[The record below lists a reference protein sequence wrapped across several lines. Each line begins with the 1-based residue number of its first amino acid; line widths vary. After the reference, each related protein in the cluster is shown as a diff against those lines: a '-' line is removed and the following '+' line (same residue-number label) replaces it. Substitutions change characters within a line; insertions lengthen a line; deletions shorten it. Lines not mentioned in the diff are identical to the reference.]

1 MDISRAY
8 AQQLDKND
16 PLAEYRRRFYI
27 AGDDDLIYMDGNS
40 LGRLPLET
48 LGRVNDVVQEQW
60 GKALIRSWGRGWFD
74 ASVNVGDKIAGLVG
88 ASAGEVAVSDST
100 TVNLY
105 KLAMSALA
113 LRPGR
118 TGIVSDEF
126 NFPSDHYVLQG
137 INAQL
142 GGRHTIQV
150 LRSADGLTIPT
161 EDVCA
166 AIDENTALV
175 TLSHVVF
182 KSGYLYDA
190 AAITAHAHR
199 MGALVLWDLSHSAGS
214 VPMALDAWEVD
225 FAVGCTYKYLNGGP
239 GAPAFLFVR
248 KDLQSQALSPIW
260 GWFGDAKPFAFDLEY
275 APAPDI
281 RRFICG
287 TSSILSLLALEA
299 GVDLLAEVG
308 MQRLRDKSI
317 ALTQYMIDLVEA
329 RLARYG
335 FSVGTPRQPE
345 RRGSHVS
352 IRHPDGY
359 RINRAL
365 IDEMNVLPDFREPD
379 NLRLGLAPIYTTFG
393 EVWECVERLR
403 VVMEEQRYLK
413 YDAAR
418 ATVT

>member
-8 AQQLDKND
+8 AQRLDDND
-16 PLAEYRRRFYI
+16 PLAGYRQRFYI
-27 AGDDDLIYMDGNS
+27 ADDGLIYMDGNS

-48 LGRVNDVVQEQW
+48 VRRLEQVVQEQW
-60 GKALIRSWGRGWFD
+60 GQALIRSWGQGWFD
-74 ASVNVGDKIAGLVG
+74 ASVTVGDKIAALVG
-88 ASAGEVAVSDST
+88 ASTGEVAVSDST

-105 KLAMSALA
+105 KLASAALA

-118 TGIVSDEF
+118 TGIITDEF

-137 INAQL
+137 IAAQL
-142 GGRHTIQV
+142 GGRHTINV
-150 LRSADGLTIPT
+150 LKSADGLTIPT
-161 EDVCA
+161 ETVCA

-190 AAITAHAHR
+190 AAITAHAHQ
-199 MGALVLWDLSHSAGS
+199 MGALVLWDLSHSVGS
-214 VPMALDAWEVD
+214 VPMELDAWGVD

-287 TSSILSLLALEA
+287 TSSILSLLALEN
-299 GVDLLAEVG
+299 GVDLLAEVS
-308 MQRLRDKSI
+308 MQPLRQKSI
-317 ALTQYMIDLVEA
+317 ALTDYMIDLVDA
-329 RLARYG
+329 RLGPYG
-335 FSVGTPRQPE
+335 FTVGTPRQAAQ
-345 RRGSHVS
+345 RGSHVS
-352 IRHPDGY
+352 IRHPEGY

-379 NLRLGLAPIYTTFG
+379 NLRLGLAPIYTTFV
-393 EVWECVERLR
+393 EVWECVERIR
-403 VVMEEQRYLK
+403 TVMEEQRYLK